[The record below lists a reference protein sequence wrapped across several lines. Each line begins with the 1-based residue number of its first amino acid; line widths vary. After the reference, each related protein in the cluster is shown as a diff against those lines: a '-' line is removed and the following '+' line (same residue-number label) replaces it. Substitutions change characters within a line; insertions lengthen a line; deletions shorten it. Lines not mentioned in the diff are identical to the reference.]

1 MKTRINLYVTELQP
15 VKEKLPLSMSV
26 TIVISV
32 LVCSLM
38 LCMSLY
44 WLLGNEE
51 KLQQQ
56 LRSELAQEQT
66 QLASQARILSRVNNN
81 KAIMEQIKQVTQ
93 NIKNKKR
100 VLATLKHERANDSGF
115 SSLLVS
121 LAGISDQKVWLTK
134 IKSQTGLLTFSGSA
148 KRSQDIP
155 LWVTRLSQ
163 IEELHGKTF
172 NSLVMERDNSVINFV
187 LHNKITM
194 TTQEQ

>member
-32 LVCSLM
+32 LICSLM

-51 KLQQQ
+51 ELQQK

-81 KAIMEQIKQVTQ
+81 KAIMEQIKQVTL

-100 VLATLKHERANDSGF
+100 VLATLKNERENDSGF

-121 LAGISDQKVWLTK
+121 LASISDQKVWLTK
-134 IKSQTGLLTFSGSA
+134 IKSKAGLLTFSGSA
-148 KRSQDIP
+148 KHSQDIP
-155 LWVTRLSQ
+155 MWVTRLSQ

-194 TTQEQ
+194 TTQEK